1 MTAPAPR
8 TAEATRKE
16 RRRDG
21 RTFDLRL
28 TLRLTVYVRKY
39 AAGLAVSVVLLPL
52 ISLFEIAQPYLLKR
66 AIDEHIAPHRLPG
79 LDRLAVMY
87 LLALVGQYGAAFAHN
102 YLVQVVGQRAMSDLR
117 LAVHRHVLRL
127 SAAFFDRTPIGQLMT
142 RMTNDIE
149 ALTELFASG
158 VISLLGDVVRLGLI
172 IAVMFRTDGRLAL
185 FSMAAVPVL
194 GVIAVLFRG
203 WMRDA
208 FREIRAK
215 LSRMNGFLQE
225 HLSGIKVVQSF
236 AQERRVAA
244 EFTEVNQGYRQ
255 ANARAIAADAA
266 LYSVV
271 EAVASIAVAGL
282 LWRGGARI
290 AAGGL
295 SFGVLVQFVE
305 YLGKFFAPLRDL
317 SAKITVMQQAMTAAE
332 RVFGILDTQELDRP
346 TTLSGTLEGL
356 PNPPATTPLGNAEL
370 RQRDLPAPS
379 AESAPGPTSP
389 SASSSVGLCPAE
401 LIAGGVGNPPR
412 VPITVEF
419 RHVTFGYRPDRPVL
433 RDLSLSI
440 RRGETLAVVGA
451 SGAGKSTLI
460 KLLPGLYHP
469 QQGAILLDGMDTRT
483 LEPAVLR
490 RRVVVVNQ
498 DVFLFAGTL
507 GDNIG
512 LGDPSATPEAIAAAA
527 RRVGADRV
535 IASRPEGLAAPVLE
549 RGANYSAGERQLIA
563 FARALQRD
571 PQILVLD
578 EATASVDPEVERII
592 ERGIAE
598 LMRNRTS
605 IVIAHRL
612 STVRRADR
620 IIVLDHGAIAE
631 EGRHDELLAREGI
644 YAKLYR
650 LQMQHGHPGRS
661 EAAE

>member
-1 MTAPAPR
+1 VSDRNSGEGTGPTLRPARPEKGRAP
-8 TAEATRKE
+8 TDGG
-16 RRRDG
+16 RRGKDG
-21 RTFDLRL
+21 RTFDVALILRL
-28 TLRLTVYVRKY
+28 TAYVRKY
-39 AAGLAVSVVLLPL
+39 ATGLAVSILLLPL
-52 ISLFEIAQPYLLKR
+52 ISAFEIAQPYLLKR

-79 LDRLAVMY
+79 LDRLAVLY
-87 LLALVGQYGAAFAHN
+87 LLALVGQYGAAFAHS
-102 YLVQVVGQRAMSDLR
+102 YLVQIVGQRAMNDLR

-172 IAVMFRTDGRLAL
+172 IVVMFRTDGRLAS
-185 FSMAAVPVL
+185 FSMAAVPLLALV
-194 GVIAVLFRG
+194 AVLFRG

-225 HLSGIKVVQSF
+225 HLSGIKVVQAF

-244 EFTEVNQGYRQ
+244 EFTEVNQGYRE

-271 EAVASIAVAGL
+271 EAIASIAVAGL

-290 AAGGL
+290 AVAGL

-332 RVFGILDTQELDRP
+332 RVFGILDNRELDRP
-346 TTLSGTLEGL
+346 
-356 PNPPATTPLGNAEL
+356 
-370 RQRDLPAPS
+370 APS
-379 AESAPGPTSP
+379 AP
-389 SASSSVGLCPAE
+389 SAQAPADPSVA
-401 LIAGGVGNPPR
+401 
-412 VPITVEF
+412 VEF
-419 RHVTFGYRPDRPVL
+419 RHVTFGYRADRPVL

-469 QQGAILLDGMDTRT
+469 QQGAIALDGTDIRDFA
-483 LEPAVLR
+483 PAVLR

-507 GDNIG
+507 GDNIA
-512 LGDPSATPEAIAAAA
+512 LGDPDATPQAIAAAA

-535 IASRPEGLAAPVLE
+535 IAARPEGLAAPVLE
-549 RGANYSAGERQLIA
+549 RGANFSAGERQLIA

-571 PQILVLD
+571 PHILVLD
-578 EATASVDPEVERII
+578 EATASVDPEVERVI

-598 LMRNRTS
+598 LMRDRTS

-631 EGRHDELLAREGI
+631 EGRHDELLARDGI

>member
-1 MTAPAPR
+1 MTAAGGPGEQGKGQPGR
-8 TAEATRKE
+8 TDAGKAERQRERDQARNEVRK
-16 RRRDG
+16 DG
-21 RTFDLRL
+21 RTFDLAL
-28 TLRLTVYVRKY
+28 MLRLSVYVRKY
-39 AAGLAVSVVLLPL
+39 AAGLTVSILLLPL
-52 ISLFEIAQPYLLKR
+52 ISAFEIAQPYLLKR
-66 AIDEHIAPHRLPG
+66 AIDEHIAPHRLAG
-79 LDRLAVMY
+79 LDRLGVLY
-87 LLALVGQYGAAFAHN
+87 LLALVGQYGAAFAHS
-102 YLVQVVGQRAMSDLR
+102 YLVQVVGQRAMNDLR
-117 LAVHRHVLRL
+117 LTVHRHVLRL

-158 VISLLGDVVRLGLI
+158 VISLLGDVVRLALI
-172 IAVMFRTDGRLAL
+172 IVVMFRTDGRLAS

-194 GVIAVLFRG
+194 AVVAVLFRG

-215 LSRMNGFLQE
+215 LSRMNAFLQE

-244 EFTEVNQGYRQ
+244 EFTEVNQGYRE
-255 ANARAIAADAA
+255 ANARAISADAA

-271 EAVASIAVAGL
+271 EAIASIAVAGL

-290 AAGGL
+290 AVGAL

-332 RVFGILDTQELDRP
+332 RVFGILDNRQLDRP
-346 TTLSGTLEGL
+346 EPLPSPAGL
-356 PNPPATTPLGNAEL
+356 DGAPDPALA
-370 RQRDLPAPS
+370 
-379 AESAPGPTSP
+379 
-389 SASSSVGLCPAE
+389 
-401 LIAGGVGNPPR
+401 
-412 VPITVEF
+412 VEF
-419 RHVTFGYRPDRPVL
+419 RHVTFGYRPDQPVL
-433 RDLSLSI
+433 KELSLAI
-440 RRGETLAVVGA
+440 RRGETLAIVGA

-469 QQGAILLDGMDTRT
+469 QQGAIRIDGVDMRRLD
-483 LEPAVLR
+483 PAVLR

-507 GDNIG
+507 GENIA
-512 LGDPSATPEAIAAAA
+512 LGDPDATPEAMAAAA

-535 IASRPEGLAAPVLE
+535 IASRPEGLGAPVLE
-549 RGANYSAGERQLIA
+549 RGANFSAGERQLIA

-571 PQILVLD
+571 PHILVLD
-578 EATASVDPEVERII
+578 EATASVDPEVERVI

-598 LMRNRTS
+598 LMRDRTS

-620 IIVLDHGAIAE
+620 IIVLDHGVIAE
-631 EGRHDELLAREGI
+631 EGRHEELLARDGI